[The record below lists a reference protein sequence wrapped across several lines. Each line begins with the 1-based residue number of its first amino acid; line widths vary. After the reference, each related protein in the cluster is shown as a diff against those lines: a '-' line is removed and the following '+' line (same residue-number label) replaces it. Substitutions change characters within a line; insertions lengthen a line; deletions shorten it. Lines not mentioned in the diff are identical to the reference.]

1 MFTAALFAL
10 IAVTPPA
17 GMVKIPAGTYAPIY
31 GAPVR
36 VAAFALDRLP
46 VTREAFQ
53 SVVGDDGRRP
63 AVTVTWFE
71 ARKYCE
77 ARGKRLP
84 TTAEW
89 ERAASATPIAEQ
101 MSLYAMRR
109 DETNPGIVGRG
120 ERNRLGVADLHGLV
134 WEWTLDF
141 DGATHAASH
150 HEHGEHHGASC
161 ASAAIGATNTNDY
174 PAFLRN
180 AVRAG
185 LERTSATTSL
195 GFRCAAN
202 LS

>member
-1 MFTAALFAL
+1 MLAAAL
-10 IAVTPPA
+10 IALLAATPPD
-17 GMVKIPAGTYAPIY
+17 GMVKIPAGAYAPIY
-31 GAPVR
+31 GERVE

-46 VTREAFQ
+46 VTRGEFT
-53 SVVGDDGRRP
+53 SVIGEDARRP
-63 AVTVTWFE
+63 AVGITWFE
-71 ARKYCE
+71 AKQYCE

-101 MSLYAMRR
+101 MSLYATRR
-109 DETNPGIVGRG
+109 FGANAGMVGRG
-120 ERNRLGVADLHGLV
+120 ERNRFGVADLHGLV

-141 DGATHAASH
+141 DAPAHGASH
-150 HEHGEHHGASC
+150 HHAHAEHNGVSC
-161 ASAAIGATNTNDY
+161 ASAAIGATNVNDY

-185 LERTSATTSL
+185 LERTSATASL

-202 LS
+202 L

>member
-1 MFTAALFAL
+1 MFNAVLFAL

-17 GMVKIPAGTYAPIY
+17 GMVRIPAGTYVPVYGRPVQVAP
-31 GAPVR
+31 
-36 VAAFALDRLP
+36 FALDRSP
-46 VTREAFQ
+46 VTRGEFQ
-53 SVVGDDGRRP
+53 SAVGEDARRP
-63 AVTVTWFE
+63 AVAVTWFE
-71 ARKYCE
+71 AKQYCE
-77 ARGKRLP
+77 VHGKRLP

-89 ERAASATPIAEQ
+89 ERAASATPIPEQ
-101 MSLYAMRR
+101 MSLYAMRH
-109 DETNPGIVGRG
+109 DETNAGIVGRG
-120 ERNRLGVADLHGLV
+120 EHNRLGVADLHGLV

-141 DGATHAASH
+141 DGPTHSASH
-150 HEHGEHHGASC
+150 HEHAEHNGVSC
-161 ASAAIGATNTNDY
+161 ASAAIGATNTYDY

>member
-1 MFTAALFAL
+1 MFAAVLFAL

-17 GMVKIPAGTYAPIY
+17 GMARIPAGTYVPLY
-31 GAPVR
+31 GGRVQ

-46 VTREAFQ
+46 VTRGEFQ
-53 SVVGDDGRRP
+53 AVVGDDSRRP
-63 AVTVTWFE
+63 AVAVTWFE
-71 ARKYCE
+71 AKQYCE

-101 MSLYAMRR
+101 MSLYATRR
-109 DETNPGIVGRG
+109 DEANPGIVGRG
-120 ERNRLGVADLHGLV
+120 ERNRFGVADLHGLG

-141 DGATHAASH
+141 DGPTHGASH
-150 HEHGEHHGASC
+150 HEHAEHNGVSC

>member
-17 GMVKIPAGTYAPIY
+17 GMVKIPAGSYAPIY
-31 GAPVR
+31 GAPVQ

-46 VTREAFQ
+46 VTRGEFQ
-53 SVVGDDGRRP
+53 SVVGEEGRRP
-63 AVTVTWFE
+63 AVAVTWFE
-71 ARKYCE
+71 AKQYCE

-89 ERAASATPIAEQ
+89 ERAASGTPIPEQ
-101 MSLYAMRR
+101 MSLYATRR
-109 DETNPGIVGRG
+109 DEVNTGLVGRG
-120 ERNRLGVADLHGLV
+120 ERNRFGVADLHGLV

-141 DGATHAASH
+141 DGPAHKTSH
-150 HEHGEHHGASC
+150 HEHAEQNGVSC

-180 AVRAG
+180 AVLAG

>member
-1 MFTAALFAL
+1 MLAAALFAL
-10 IAVTPPA
+10 IAVTLPA
-17 GMVKIPAGTYAPIY
+17 GMVKIPAGAYIPVY
-31 GAPVR
+31 GEPVQ
-36 VAAFALDRLP
+36 VAAFALDRAP
-46 VTREAFQ
+46 VTRAEFQ
-53 SVVGDDGRRP
+53 SVVGEDGRRP
-63 AVTVTWFE
+63 AVDITWFE
-71 ARKYCE
+71 AKQYCE

-101 MSLYAMRR
+101 MSLYATRR
-109 DETNPGIVGRG
+109 FGPKAGLVGRG
-120 ERNRLGVADLHGLV
+120 ERNRFGVADLHGLV

-141 DGATHAASH
+141 DAPAHGASH
-150 HEHGEHHGASC
+150 HAHAEHSGVSC

-185 LERTSATTSL
+185 LERNSATASL

-202 LS
+202 L